1 MSSDQIQALKDE
13 IWRRARERAE
23 NILKN
28 AREEAERILEE
39 ARRASEESLR
49 SRVEPEKILMRR
61 RLIGRAVSEGRRMVI
76 LAKNE
81 LVEKAFQKALEKLKK
96 EAELKS
102 EAYRSFLLKSLRS
115 ALDNLPTS
123 NNDVVLIYANES
135 DTNLLK
141 DMVKELSSSQIN
153 IKFKKADIVGGMII
167 SEADGRRV
175 FYNSIESRLEAL
187 KPILREKVA
196 SILFKGVEEI

>member
-96 EAELKS
+96 EAKLKS

-115 ALDNLPTS
+115 ALDNLPTP

-135 DTNLLK
+135 DINLLR